1 MSNKANL
8 LNELL
13 EADLNYTVSKAG
25 VYLEGFYKSSG
36 VTLNYDDVAQQWVA
50 TARYNEKTVV
60 DTLDDL
66 VHLNYQWWQFSKNRY
81 EGWANP
87 EENWLP
93 LMVKLGLVTVKTE
106 TTTVTTYR

>member
-1 MSNKANL
+1 MSNKADL

-13 EADLNYTVSKAG
+13 EANFEYSVSKAG

-36 VTLNYDDVAQQWVA
+36 ITLVYDDVEQNWVA

-60 DTLDDL
+60 NTLDDL
-66 VHLNYQWWQFSKNRY
+66 VHLNYQWWQYSKDRY

-87 EENWLP
+87 EEEWLP

-106 TTTVTTYR
+106 TKTVTTYR